1 MFEIMMKK
9 FIIEAKW
16 LFDMDSQ
23 ARQQEKSSRAA
34 QHSRQSLTSEG
45 MVTK

>member
-1 MFEIMMKK
+1 MFEIMTKK

-23 ARQQEKSSRAA
+23 ARQQEKSSRATQVA
-34 QHSRQSLTSEG
+34 HDHTT
-45 MVTK
+45 VVK

>member
-1 MFEIMMKK
+1 MFEIMTKK

-23 ARQQEKSSRAA
+23 ARQQEKSNRATQDCTHTCSA
-34 QHSRQSLTSEG
+34 L
-45 MVTK
+45 